1 MNMYYLLSSIIF
13 SLLPSTYALPTL
25 ACSMNIYHL
34 NVLRTWI
41 GCPNLIFYNKGGK
54 VTLGPLGGWAVGRLG
69 PLAHLGGWAVGPV
82 GSFGRLGGWARWA
95 VGSFGSCGR
104 LAHLGG
110 WAVWP
115 VGSFGRLGGWAR
127 WAVGSFGSCGRL
139 AHLGGCAVCS
149 LRRSLTVGRQQ
160 SKSGPDTKGGA
171 PKRNNTTWT
180 TRLRKSHVQ
189 STGVIRAKG
198 HWPTNRTARTIQLSW
213 RTIRQMQISFIR
225 VQSNQAPWHLL
236 FQRQSKRHC

>member
-69 PLAHLGGWAVGPV
+69 PLAHLGGWAVG
-82 GSFGRLGGWARWA
+82 
-95 VGSFGSCGR
+95 
-104 LAHLGG
+104 
-110 WAVWP
+110 P